1 MLVIILLVGLLA
13 VMVLMVAGG
22 KQPAAPRPPARQFT
36 SGDRLDAA
44 HVCDERCTRPEAM
57 CPYQLPPNSD

>member
-13 VMVLMVAGG
+13 VAVLMAKGSG
-22 KQPAAPRPPARQFT
+22 QPAARPAPRPT
-36 SGDRLDAA
+36 GGDRMHPA

-57 CPYQLPPNSD
+57 CPYQVPPNGD